1 LQKRSKCVDLA
12 QEIGLSAPPN
22 SRSLLQLVNGTT
34 QLSTS
39 KNEFNKI
46 EANCSSIFLIGII
59 MIGPVGLLHVVP
71 TYVQFQ
77 LQLIGGVAKKKQLT
91 LDILILLSRVTF

>member
-1 LQKRSKCVDLA
+1 
-12 QEIGLSAPPN
+12 
-22 SRSLLQLVNGTT
+22 
-34 QLSTS
+34 
-39 KNEFNKI
+39 
-46 EANCSSIFLIGII
+46 

-91 LDILILLSRVTF
+91 LDILILLSRVTFWGAQVDML